1 MCSYVGS
8 SLSCLVTYVSY
19 MSYMSLMILALYVD
33 ELSLNCV
40 VMSLKIFLKNV
51 VHTYFEVLISD
62 LITLVTEVLK

>member
-1 MCSYVGS
+1 MCSYVES

-19 MSYMSLMILALYVD
+19 MSLMILPLCVD